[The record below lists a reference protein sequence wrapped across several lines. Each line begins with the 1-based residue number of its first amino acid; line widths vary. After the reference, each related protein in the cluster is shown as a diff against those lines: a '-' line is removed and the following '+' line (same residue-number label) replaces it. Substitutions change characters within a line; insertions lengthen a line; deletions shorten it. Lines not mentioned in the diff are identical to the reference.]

1 MTIRTLNYS
10 YHKPEVLTMLAFLVV
25 ALIVAVA
32 LYFIPQILPMDA
44 QVWLIIRL
52 VVIVALLVYGYT
64 ALTGRRLW

>member
-1 MTIRTLNYS
+1 MI
-10 YHKPEVLTMLAFLVV
+10 AFLVV

-52 VVIVALLVYGYT
+52 IVIIALLVYGYT